1 MRKLSACLT
10 AALLSVA
17 PASALAGPTNPP
29 WADVQARESNGSHQ
43 RLGIMV
49 MSLNTELRTHFGA
62 SADRGV
68 LAAKAG
74 VRVGDVLVAVRGEP
88 VRDAGDVMSA
98 LSATKQ
104 GDSIKIDVV
113 RDKKPMTL
121 DGTATTS
128 SSARAELQWLQ
139 QLFPFLG
146 SLRS

>member
-1 MRKLSACLT
+1 
-10 AALLSVA
+10 
-17 PASALAGPTNPP
+17 
-29 WADVQARESNGSHQ
+29 
-43 RLGIMV
+43 
-49 MSLNTELRTHFGA
+49 
-62 SADRGV
+62 
-68 LAAKAG
+68 